1 MKLAVGWEK
10 KDGESANW
18 VPHRP
23 DLRPFDLVY
32 REDSDSKWQG
42 LDFGFSDPTRMGLLR
57 DNQQYYAKGKS
68 ASRMVS
74 KKRLD
79 YSGTINTYGP
89 LKRDVD
95 YRPVVLEVSAG
106 LGDKAHVWWAPP
118 PWELT

>member
-1 MKLAVGWEK
+1 MIEAVGWEK

-57 DNQQYYAKGKS
+57 ARYNFT
-68 ASRMVS
+68 RNN
-74 KKRLD
+74 
-79 YSGTINTYGP
+79 TINNTQ
-89 LKRDVD
+89 KQ
-95 YRPVVLEVSAG
+95 
-106 LGDKAHVWWAPP
+106 
-118 PWELT
+118 